1 VELARIL
8 ERGKSFVYTRET
20 VAVSAPK
27 LWKLVL
33 TTSTNLAL
41 TAVEGLS
48 VGRNQFGVLGQI
60 TTVIKSHHTWG
71 LRTITRKFLGMVRT
85 KEMSRKCLRKLG
97 KGVYTSRFEDVLFED
112 RFLE

>member
-1 VELARIL
+1 VEV
-8 ERGKSFVYTRET
+8 SFDHIDKFGPYSSRR
-20 VAVSAPK
+20 AF
-27 LWKLVL
+27 
-33 TTSTNLAL
+33 
-41 TAVEGLS
+41 
-48 VGRNQFGVLGQI
+48 GRSNQFGVLGQI